1 MNDEV
6 CFKNY
11 SYNNKAY
18 LTCKSQQNEMY
29 YKCDFFSKRRKKAF
43 SISMRVK
50 SALDPPTNQ
59 NVFFQF
65 FLQFLLSLCT
75 TVPEWEQ
82 QSEFRQSCHSTLLT
96 YEMFLIG
103 IRCRISHRQ
112 RQFQTIKILVPPFG
126 CRVTDMCLNSKDSN
140 STFNVCNFI

>member
-65 FLQFLLSLCT
+65 FTISSLPLHYSARVRAAKVSSDKVVTQLYSHMKCFSLAFGVEYHTDNVNFKPSKSWFQLLGVGSLTCVWT
-75 TVPEWEQ
+75 Q
-82 QSEFRQSCHSTLLT
+82 MIQ
-96 YEMFLIG
+96 
-103 IRCRISHRQ
+103 
-112 RQFQTIKILVPPFG
+112 ILH
-126 CRVTDMCLNSKDSN
+126 
-140 STFNVCNFI
+140 NVCNFI